1 MRGGVVLGEF
11 ATLVDP
17 HRDIP
22 PQIVRLT
29 GITTAMVHDAPAI
42 DAVLPMFLEFCRGAV
57 LVAHNAG
64 FDIGF
69 LKAAAGAVRYRLA
82 AARRCCARCDW
93 PAGC

>member
-1 MRGGVVLGEF
+1 MVLGEF

-17 HRDIP
+17 GRDIP

-29 GITTAMVHDAPAI
+29 GITTAMVHDAPTI
-42 DAVLPMFLEFCRGAV
+42 DAVLPMFLEFSRGAV

-69 LKAAAGAVRYRLA
+69 PRAA
-82 AARRCCARCDW
+82 AARCGLTW
-93 PAGC
+93 PGPPVLRTVRLAGGC

>member
-1 MRGGVVLGEF
+1 MVLGEF

-17 HRDIP
+17 RRDIP

-29 GITTAMVHDAPAI
+29 GITTAMVRDAPAI

-69 LKAAAGAVRYRLA
+69 LKCRRRAVRHRLA
-82 AARRCCARCDW
+82 ATRRCCARSGW